1 MKIHIYY
8 RHYNTKSKQEP
19 YRPIWFYYD
28 KCYRNLLETT
38 DNTCRLN
45 VVYDGNDIKENWID
59 SYHKDNAYVIEAGSD
74 WVSFFKTLDI
84 IKNDTN
90 VNPEDLIYVLEN
102 DYMHQHGWP
111 EKIIELFNTVSN
123 IGYVSLYDHMDKY
136 THSMYSDLLSY
147 IFVTKT
153 HHWRTTPSTCG
164 SFIMNKHLFDA
175 DYDILSTMQ
184 GDHNKFLWL
193 NSNRGRTVITPI
205 PGLSTHCMNTL
216 LSPTIDWHTK

>member
-1 MKIHIYY
+1 MTIHIYY

-19 YRPIWFYYD
+19 HRPIWFYYD
-28 KCYRNLLETT
+28 KSYRNLLETI

-45 VVYDGNDIKENWID
+45 VIYDGNDIKENWID
-59 SYHKDNAYVIEAGSD
+59 SYHKDNAYIIEAGSD
-74 WVSFFKTLDI
+74 AVSFFKTIDI
-84 IKNDTN
+84 IRDDVN
-90 VNPEDLIYVLEN
+90 VKPEDLIYVLEN
-102 DYMHQHGWP
+102 DYMHQPGWP
-111 EKIIELFNTVSN
+111 AKIIELFNAVSN
-123 IGYVSLYDHMDKY
+123 IDYVSLYDHMDKY

-164 SFIMNKHLFDA
+164 SFIMSKRLFDA
-175 DYDILSTMQ
+175 DYDILSTMK

-193 NSNRGRTVITPI
+193 NANRGRTVITPI